1 MADEQ
6 DNNEVYEQLQDD
18 LTPEQL
24 LATLPPKQQVFVLE
38 WLTCFNGSEAADRA
52 KYAHPRIQ
60 AARLLANINIQR
72 VIHAFLDQK
81 AMPANEVLARLSEH
95 ARGDLRPFLKYDKDG
110 AISGF
115 NLSADT
121 PLHLLKEISITESEF
136 AGVKKRT
143 ISIKLND
150 PQAALVHIGKHRG
163 MFRDTSV
170 SIDLSNLTDEQL
182 ARIAKGE
189 DPLKVASNG

>member
-6 DNNEVYEQLQDD
+6 QNLV
-18 LTPEQL
+18 PEDL
-24 LATLPPKQQVFVLE
+24 LAELPPKQQRFVLE
-38 WLTCFNGSEAADRA
+38 YLACGMNGSEAARRA
-52 KYAHPRIQ
+52 EYAHPDVQ
-60 AARLLANINIQR
+60 ATRLLGNVRIKAVVN
-72 VIHAFLDQK
+72 AYLDEL

-95 ARGDLRPFLKYDKDG
+95 ARGNLYPFLVVNDDG
-110 AISGF
+110 QVTGF
-115 NLSADT
+115 NLGKDK
-121 PLHLLKEISITESEF
+121 PLHLLKEVSITETEF
-136 AGVKKRT
+136 NGVKKRT

-163 MFRDTSV
+163 LFRDTSV

-189 DPLKVASNG
+189 DPLKVAGNG